1 MISRKVIKVVKENT
15 FNQAWTLFDTYDMPI
30 SKNHLFKKYE
40 LSDIVEFLVSANEVN
55 LMISNMNLFE
65 ELFVELDKFK
75 DVIKLNVIAK
85 DEKIVSRC
93 NELNISDVTINDSF
107 DFNYIAIIGEEKKCF
122 ILKEQFIETSD
133 IANRI
138 YFDNENIVTS
148 YNFLSQ
154 VARIVIIDKAGN
166 KYYSKLIE
174 EAQKENVECIY
185 VVDSKN
191 YSKEIFN
198 YALVKNIKLVCS
210 DVIREGVVVQYKNTI
225 LSELYVLGEN
235 KFFTSQTESIDDYIS
250 NNYRCLFCDDNVEY
264 TDLFDKAYC
273 ISNGTVEL
281 FNIVDTKVLFYDVKT
296 ESISDF
302 ISEKFDMSIIDNHN
316 NYSNKAYKIEYQF
329 NLIPPIMDNSYEVS
343 SIYEDIH
350 NLINNWNELQTLNI
364 EGLKKDYYEILND
377 DVGLIEFFDETI
389 NFTESLN
396 KFISE
401 ANYSGYYKL
410 LNNAKALYENYKSS
424 LILRCKEMYSLVNE
438 EVHDSKL
445 DKFDNEIAGY
455 RETISEKINL
465 ISEGIDVISNRRSV
479 EILEKKIEDL
489 LRLKASFENS
499 DSNKDDKGLEIFI
512 DKCNE
517 ILANDKKIQS
527 LSDIVRVKDVSKM
540 AKLKSFVDNYLYA
553 VNVYI
558 KECLNVIDRLREA
571 NIPEEYTVYE
581 KNGERY
587 IVIDDLFEYYDTK
600 KIREDFNLKCIAR
613 R

>member
-1 MISRKVIKVVKENT
+1 M
-15 FNQAWTLFDTYDMPI
+15 
-30 SKNHLFKKYE
+30 
-40 LSDIVEFLVSANEVN
+40 
-55 LMISNMNLFE
+55 
-65 ELFVELDKFK
+65 
-75 DVIKLNVIAK
+75 
-85 DEKIVSRC
+85 
-93 NELNISDVTINDSF
+93 
-107 DFNYIAIIGEEKKCF
+107 
-122 ILKEQFIETSD
+122 
-133 IANRI
+133 
-138 YFDNENIVTS
+138 
-148 YNFLSQ
+148 
-154 VARIVIIDKAGN
+154 
-166 KYYSKLIE
+166 
-174 EAQKENVECIY
+174 
-185 VVDSKN
+185 DSKN